1 MKKPNLRKL
10 VNPVVVLLTFAD
22 IYTWGVYYI
31 VVSLLGLYLA
41 NKLGHDPIEI
51 VGIGVGIR
59 FVVRAI
65 VQIPV
70 GIISDRIKEDIDEII
85 LLMVGITLMALP
97 IILLMFITSATQ
109 YYFLEVIF
117 GIGAGLNI
125 VDWRKLFAK
134 NLDHDKEGWSYAIYD
149 TVMSLSTAIFG
160 FVGGFI
166 ANLGEDYFRLV
177 ILGVGILMLGSNFW
191 VFLLYRFKKGKGMS
205 LLR

>member
-1 MKKPNLRKL
+1 MKKPNLRKII
-10 VNPVVVLLTFAD
+10 NPVIVLLTFAD

-41 NKLGHDPIEI
+41 NRLGHDPIEI

-70 GIISDRIKEDIDEII
+70 GMISDRIKNDIDEII

-97 IILLMFITSATQ
+97 IILFMFITSATQ
-109 YYFLEVIF
+109 YYILEAIF
-117 GIGAGLNI
+117 GVGAGLNI

-134 NLDHDKEGWSYAIYD
+134 NLDQDKEGWSYAVYD
-149 TVMSLSTAIFG
+149 TVMSLSTALFG
-160 FVGGFI
+160 FVGGYI

-177 ILGVGILMLGSNFW
+177 ILAVGILMLGSNFW
-191 VFLLYRFKKGKGMS
+191 VLLLYKLKSGKNFS
-205 LLR
+205 LFR